1 MKKIIIKG
9 ETENRNLYFDFSA
22 DFPMLGCELIEEPG
36 FTDAD
41 ADAEWIEAMQ
51 ALIASEP
58 HEDCTEEDF
67 EYVRSLV
74 KAWGL

>member
-9 ETENRNLYFDFSA
+9 ETENRNLYFDFRK
-22 DFPMLGCELIEEPG
+22 DFPQLGCELIEEPG
-36 FTDAD
+36 FTEAD
-41 ADAEWIEAMQ
+41 ADAEWVEAMQ

-58 HEDCTEEDF
+58 HEDCTEEDI

>member
-9 ETENRNLYFDFSA
+9 ETENRNLYFDFRKE
-22 DFPMLGCELIEEPG
+22 FPMLGCELIEEPG

-58 HEDCTEEDF
+58 NEDCTEEDY
-67 EYVRSLV
+67 ECVRGLV

>member
-9 ETENRNLYFDFSA
+9 ETENRNRYFDIRK
-22 DFPMLGCELIEEPG
+22 DCPMHGGELIEEPG

-41 ADAEWIEAMQ
+41 ADAEWFESMQ

-58 HEDCTEEDF
+58 NEDCTEEDY
-67 EYVRSLV
+67 EYVRGLV